1 MKWFLIAFCTILAY
15 RTVFCISGYARAVYY
30 EKKYNAYLTG
40 REKFSLSMLRLLE
53 NYLSK
58 PKFRRRLYRIVS
70 LSGTERS

>member
-40 REKFSLSMLRLLE
+40 KGEVLRLLE